1 MKQSKRAQ
9 LVPAIAV
16 ALFGAAWWILTRPKR
31 RNAETQTD
39 DLWRIAVDNLVAQNA
54 TDGICYNVMYTA
66 ALYTTNP
73 LRVTLD
79 TETRSSKTNTVP
91 VREWLLLKKRKAM
104 MHRALTILNAPPL
117 AFETYEKHRTCVMNS
132 FNK

>member
-1 MKQSKRAQ
+1 MKQSKRVQ

-16 ALFGAAWWILTRPKR
+16 ALFGAAWWILTRPQK
-31 RNAETQTD
+31 RNAETQTND
-39 DLWRIAVDNLVAQNA
+39 PWRDTVDELVTQNA
-54 TDGICYNVMYTA
+54 TDGVCYNVMYTA
-66 ALYTTNP
+66 ALYATNP

-91 VREWLLLKKRKAM
+91 VREWLLLKKRKTM

-117 AFETYEKHRTCVMNS
+117 AFETYEKHRTCAMNS